1 MKALL
6 CGLCLAAV
14 VVPAARA
21 APPPPELIGTWTR
34 TVSAEDIARA
44 HATSLEAGRVWTL
57 VITNRKSVVRSP
69 GAAGYA
75 GAVVPSSATQV
86 HFELGGDADLYTWR
100 RIGKTLSLVKYVD
113 PDAKR
118 AAILAGVWK
127 RG

>member
-6 CGLCLAAV
+6 CCLCLALV

-34 TVSAEDIARA
+34 TISAKDIARE
-44 HATSLEAGRVWTL
+44 HATRINAGRVWSL
-57 VITNRKSVVRSP
+57 VITSRKSLVRSP
-69 GAAGYA
+69 GVAGYA
-75 GAVVPSSATQV
+75 GSVVPSSATQV
-86 HFELGGDADLYTWR
+86 HFELGGDADLYTWQ

-113 PDAKR
+113 PDADR
-118 AAILAGVWK
+118 AAVLAGVWK